1 MNSCDATLTRF
12 GDGSRIL
19 DLVLGI
25 RVSSSSWAALLFM
38 SPTCVYMISSI
49 SIVHISP
56 SCQSLRLLSE
66 CKMFWQQQ
74 QQEQHQHQHQH
85 QFCMYT
91 QGLQGRTDMFH
102 WRGATLPSPL
112 DGRFSFSP
120 GWCSHRSKVLG
131 RVCRGPILQEIN
143 SECHV
148 FSMLKHL
155 LQCYQYCFELIARY
169 CSARVCSFVNCDDV
183 RSCIL
188 QV

>member
-1 MNSCDATLTRF
+1 MGLQFWTWF
-12 GDGSRIL
+12 WE
-19 DLVLGI
+19 LGFQ
-25 RVSSSSWAALLFM
+25 AAPGLHFCLC
-38 SPTCVYMISSI
+38 PTCVYMISSI

-74 QQEQHQHQHQH
+74 QQQEQHQHQHQHQH

-91 QGLQGRTDMFH
+91 QGLQGRT
-102 WRGATLPSPL
+102 

-131 RVCRGPILQEIN
+131 RVCRGPILQEID

-169 CSARVCSFVNCDDV
+169 CSERVCRFVNCDDV